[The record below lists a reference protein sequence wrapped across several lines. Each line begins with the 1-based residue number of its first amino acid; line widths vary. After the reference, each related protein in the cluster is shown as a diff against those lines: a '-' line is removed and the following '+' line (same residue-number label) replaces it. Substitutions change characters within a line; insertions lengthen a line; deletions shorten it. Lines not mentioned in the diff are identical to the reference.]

1 MPSKG
6 ASSVLARAIFSV
18 LVLATTAQAGDM
30 INGTN
35 IYPLNLPVIDL
46 EMGTYNTSDN
56 MGWFEIDGP
65 RVP

>member
-1 MPSKG
+1 
-6 ASSVLARAIFSV
+6 
-18 LVLATTAQAGDM
+18 M

-46 EMGTYNTSDN
+46 EKGTYNTSDN
-56 MGWFEIDGP
+56 MGWLEIDGP